1 MNNKFIWN
9 PSEFWIM
16 FDSESQLLTKNVIKE
31 PLKFESWAKL
41 PTGGGHWALEQNLK
55 RLQDIAKLNSSRLV

>member
-1 MNNKFIWN
+1 
-9 PSEFWIM
+9 M